1 MRLVKANDLD
11 LTQFQFDYDLTFAV
25 LFMNADHTIYA
36 RYGTRS
42 SIEDAEKHMSTQ
54 GLAATMRGV
63 LDIHKNDG
71 NDPPDLSGKQALES
85 KFKTPNDFPSLAGQ
99 FKSELDY
106 DGAVTKSCLHCHQIP
121 DAQRKI
127 YRDAGKPIPDRLLF
141 PHPLPRAIGLVLDP
155 DTKATISKV
164 VPGSAAA
171 QAGLKPGDSI
181 VTINGQP
188 ILSTADI
195 QWVLHNAPGSGS
207 LDVKTLRGG
216 GTFDR
221 SIQLKKN
228 WRFNSDI
235 SWRVTS
241 WPLRRMGTGG
251 IVFKPATHRQRRA
264 NGIPDGRMA
273 LRVNSL
279 GKHGPHGAAK
289 RAGVRGGDIM
299 IRYDGNDED
308 WTPSQLL
315 GYIGKSTRTGQ
326 QIRVA
331 LMRNGQQLNLSLPVQ
346 K

>member
-1 MRLVKANDLD
+1 MKANDLD

-25 LFMNADHTIYA
+25 LFMNADNTIYA

-42 SIEDAEKHMSTQ
+42 SVENAEKHMSTQ
-54 GLAATMRGV
+54 GLAATMKGV
-63 LDIHKNDG
+63 LDIHKNVG
-71 NDPPDLSGKQALES
+71 KDPPDLSGKQPVES
-85 KFKTPNDFPSLAGQ
+85 KFKKPNDFPSLAGQ

-127 YRDAGKPIPDRLLF
+127 YRDARQPIPDRLLF
-141 PHPLPRAIGLVLDP
+141 PHPLPSAIGLSMDP
-155 DTKATISKV
+155 DTKATIRKV
-164 VPGSAAA
+164 APGSVAA

-188 ILSTADI
+188 ILSIADI
-195 QWVLHNAPGSGS
+195 QWALHNAPDSGS
-207 LDVKTLRGG
+207 LDIEMLRGDDPFE
-216 GTFDR
+216 TPLR
-221 SIQLKKN
+221 LRKN

-251 IVFKPATHRQRRA
+251 IVFKPATHQQRKA
-264 NGIPDGRMA
+264 NGIPDDRMA

-279 GKHGPHGAAK
+279 GKHGPHGAAT
-289 RAGVRGGDIM
+289 RAGVKKDDIM
-299 IRYDGNDED
+299 TRYDGHDQD

-326 QIRVA
+326 QIRVT
-331 LMRNGQQLNLSLPVQ
+331 LMRNGQQIDLSLPVQ